1 MKVLVTGSAGH
12 LGEALV
18 RTFRAMNYEVVSI
31 DIQATAFT
39 THPGT
44 ITDRDFVRQCMQ
56 GVQQVFHT
64 ATLHKPHVVTHSPQQ
79 FIDTNITGTLNLLQE
94 AVAAKVEAFIFTSTT
109 SVFGDAL
116 VPPVGAPAAWITEEV
131 MPVPKNIYGVTKAA
145 AENLCQLY
153 HRNAGLPCIVLR
165 TSRFFP
171 EEDDN
176 RKMRAI
182 YPDTNL
188 KANEFLYRRVEIEDV
203 VSAHLAAANRAHA
216 IGFGT
221 YIISATTPFV
231 QSEGWDLR
239 VHANEVVKR
248 LVPEYL
254 TVYEQRGWKMFPS
267 IDRVYVNEKARNELG
282 WQPKYDFKYIM
293 QQIQATNE
301 LRSPLAVQI
310 GAKGYHTEKFIDGP
324 FPVID

>member
-18 RTFRAMNYEVVSI
+18 RTLREMNYEVVSV
-31 DIQATAFT
+31 DILAAPYT
-39 THPGT
+39 THTGT
-44 ITDRDFVRQCMQ
+44 ITDRDLVKQCMQ

-64 ATLHKPHVVTHSPQQ
+64 ATLHKPHVATHSQQQ

-131 MPVPKNIYGVTKAA
+131 MPVPKNIYGVTKTA

-153 HRNAGLPCIVLR
+153 YRNAGLPCIVLR

-203 VSAHLAAANRAHA
+203 VSAHLAAAGRARA

-221 YIISATTPFV
+221 YIISATTPFA
-231 QSEGWDLR
+231 QSELWDLR
-239 VHANEVVKR
+239 IHAHEVVKR
-248 LVPEYL
+248 LVPEYIP
-254 TVYEQRGWKMFPS
+254 VYEQRGWKMFPS
-267 IDRVYVNEKARNELG
+267 IDRVYVNTKARNELG

-310 GAKGYHTEKFIDGP
+310 GAKGYHTEKFMDGP
-324 FPVID
+324 FPVMD